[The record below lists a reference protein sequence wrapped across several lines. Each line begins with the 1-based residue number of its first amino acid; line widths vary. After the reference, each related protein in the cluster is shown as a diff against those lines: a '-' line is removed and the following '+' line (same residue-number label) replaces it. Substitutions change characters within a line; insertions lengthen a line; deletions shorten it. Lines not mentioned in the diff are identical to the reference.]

1 MQCKVQDRVNSVKYR
16 KQFCVKCSHF
26 ARPAK
31 CTSYSWE
38 ITTSSC
44 WPKSSTS
51 GWPAV
56 GNGEGRGRLHS
67 PNGVVWT
74 VQMYETYSSKWTT
87 VQWTAYVT
95 SIWTVQMDDGP
106 MDRPCNVNLDGPLD
120 RLYYGNL
127 DRPKLRLWTVI
138 LDRPKIRLW
147 TVILDRP
154 KLRLLTVILDD
165 PK

>member
-74 VQMYETYSSKWTT
+74 VQMYETYSSKWMTI
-87 VQWTAYVT
+87 QWTANFK
-95 SIWTVQMDDGP
+95 SFWTDQMDGGP
-106 MDRPCNVNLDGPLD
+106 MDHLCYVNFDRPNGRRSNGLPMLRQFGPSKWTTVHWTVVHLDGPLD
-120 RLYYGNL
+120 RLYYG
-127 DRPKLRLWTVI
+127 KLEVQNYGC
-138 LDRPKIRLW
+138 
-147 TVILDRP
+147 
-154 KLRLLTVILDD
+154 
-165 PK
+165 

>member
-74 VQMYETYSSKWTT
+74 VQMYETYSSKWMTI
-87 VQWTAYVT
+87 QWTAYVKSIWT
-95 SIWTVQMDDGP
+95 DQMDSGPMDRLCYVNLDRPNGRQSIGPSSIWTVHWTAYIT
-106 MDRPCNVNLDGPLD
+106 VI
-120 RLYYGNL
+120 
-127 DRPKLRLWTVI
+127 WTVQNYGCG
-138 LDRPKIRLW
+138 P
-147 TVILDRP
+147 
-154 KLRLLTVILDD
+154 
-165 PK
+165 